1 MCPLCKFNRAG
12 LDVQSKKSEHKI
24 NPAGIYLFKFNNGS
38 TKTMCEICS
47 KLTIKT
53 RELPAVFIVNFK

>member
-1 MCPLCKFNRAG
+1 MPIDKCRVYMLQG
-12 LDVQSKKSEHKI
+12 QKI
-24 NPAGIYLFKFNNGS
+24 PAGIYLLKLNNRK

-53 RELPAVFIVNFK
+53 PETIVVSL